1 MMLTR
6 HDLAKRWQTT
16 PRTIDR
22 RRALGLLPWVD
33 LARGKG
39 KRPQIRFRLKDVEE
53 YERRAMMD
61 PLGEAAR
68 GME

>member
-1 MMLTR
+1 
-6 HDLAKRWQTT
+6 
-16 PRTIDR
+16 
-22 RRALGLLPWVD
+22 VD

>member
-22 RRALGLLPWVD
+22 RRALGLLPWID
-33 LARGKG
+33 LTMGKG

-61 PLGEAAR
+61 PVGEAR
-68 GME
+68 QGT